1 MIYEHTLQLAT
12 EVHLEKAFSRLM
24 ASVYVEDHVVETARL
39 RLRFTSP
46 PGRAA
51 DLIERI
57 YLEGGLRWCE
67 RQLRTV

>member
-24 ASVYVEDHVVETARL
+24 SSVHVEGRMVETTSL
-39 RLRFTSP
+39 RLRFTSSA
-46 PGRAA
+46 GRAA

-57 YLEGGLRWCE
+57 YLDGGLRWCE

>member
-24 ASVYVEDHVVETARL
+24 ASVHVEDQVVETTRL

-67 RQLRTV
+67 RQLRTA